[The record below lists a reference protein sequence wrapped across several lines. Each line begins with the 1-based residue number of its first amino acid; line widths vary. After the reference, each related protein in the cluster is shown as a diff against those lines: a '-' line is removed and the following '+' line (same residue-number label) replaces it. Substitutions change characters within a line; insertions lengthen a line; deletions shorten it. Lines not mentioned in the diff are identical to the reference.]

1 MEGCRLVR
9 HGTYDECD
17 AAPGVRD
24 QPGICIYSG
33 KMGIYF
39 TDGMKKYIRK

>member
-1 MEGCRLVR
+1 MEDRRTVR
-9 HGTYDECD
+9 HGTHDGCD

-33 KMGIYF
+33 KMGVF
-39 TDGMKKYIRK
+39 TRQQTGIQ